1 MAKAHS
7 YDLKSYCRRRPLL
20 NAAGEPMLKV
30 PLIMM
35 AATEIEKQGQLYKEM
50 QNRGE
55 CARLL

>member
-7 YDLKSYCRRRPLL
+7 YDLKVIAVDDQFL

-35 AATEIEKQGQLYKEM
+35 AATEIGKNKGKNYTKKCKTEVGM
-50 QNRGE
+50 
-55 CARLL
+55 